1 MIHGVLILS
10 EEGKARLVRFY
21 DEISCEKQQEV
32 IRKILFYIKQRSKDA
47 SNFVFHD
54 INMLDCHVVYRK
66 YARLYFVLL
75 VDEAENDLACLD
87 LIQCFV
93 ESLDKVFERVCE
105 MDLLFNIDKSNYVL
119 DELLCG
125 GIIINNQRE
134 RVVDQYKANAV
145 GK

>member
-1 MIHGVLILS
+1 HGVLILS

-21 DEISCEKQQEV
+21 DDISVEKQQEI

-54 INMLDCHVVYRK
+54 IGLADCHVVYRK
-66 YARLYFVLL
+66 YARLFFVTL

-93 ESLDKVFERVCE
+93 EALDKVYDRVCE
-105 MDLLFNIDKSNYVL
+105 MDLLFNIDKTNFVL

-125 GIIINNQRE
+125 GIVINNQKD
-134 RVVDQYKANAV
+134 RVVEQLKLHSV

>member
-10 EEGKARLVRFY
+10 EEGKARLIRFY
-21 DEISCEKQQEV
+21 DDLSCERQQET

-54 INMLDCHVVYRK
+54 IGVPNVHVVYRK
-66 YARLYFVLL
+66 YAELYFVLL
-75 VDEAENDLACLD
+75 VDDAENDLACLD

-93 ESLDKVFERVCE
+93 EALDKVFDRVCE

-125 GIIINNQRE
+125 GIVINNQKDKIYE
-134 RVVDQYKANAV
+134 
-145 GK
+145 